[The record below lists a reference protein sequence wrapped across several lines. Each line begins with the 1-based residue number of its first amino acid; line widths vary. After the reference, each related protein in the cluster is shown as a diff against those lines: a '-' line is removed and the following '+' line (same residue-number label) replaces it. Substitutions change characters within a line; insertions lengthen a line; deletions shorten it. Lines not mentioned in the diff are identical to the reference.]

1 MEGISWC
8 WGGVRRLPA
17 LKQKKKGG
25 LMRRKKLNELL
36 FARVLSSSEQPP
48 TWPRNNFSQEHY
60 FKANWSHPWNVASFR
75 NSTTHCKLPSPAGS
89 STKSPVPLFLFT
101 SSLLFS
107 FANFLHLFFFLFPET
122 QERKVKLLNPFCRTI
137 LKLGILKGTR
147 LRAVTGKVF

>member
-1 MEGISWC
+1 ML
-8 WGGVRRLPA
+8 GGGPPA
-17 LKQKKKGG
+17 SPTETGKKRG

-36 FARVLSSSEQPP
+36 FAQVLSSSEQPP
-48 TWPRNNFSQEHY
+48 MWPRNNFSQEHY

>member
-8 WGGVRRLPA
+8 WGGGPPA
-17 LKQKKKGG
+17 SRTETEKKGG
-25 LMRRKKLNELL
+25 LMRRKKLNEVL
-36 FARVLSSSEQPP
+36 FAQVLSSSEQPP

>member
-1 MEGISWC
+1 
-8 WGGVRRLPA
+8 
-17 LKQKKKGG
+17 
-25 LMRRKKLNELL
+25 MRRKKLNELL

-107 FANFLHLFFFLFPET
+107 FANFLHLFFFFFFFSPRLREEGKTLKPILQNNFETWHPEGH
-122 QERKVKLLNPFCRTI
+122 EAAGRNRE
-137 LKLGILKGTR
+137 GILR
-147 LRAVTGKVF
+147 VFAAVLNSRRIEFLIRTFVPL